1 MNDWIEQLSADSP
14 EETRRKI
21 ALEHRELHRGEIIE
35 LAYDEVVRL
44 TRVDLPRAGRLA
56 EASIW
61 LADVLA
67 DPASSALAARAMGH
81 FLALSRFYAP
91 ALVHYEAALAIYED
105 LGRSIDVGRT
115 ISATLQVLIYLG
127 DWARAL
133 SLAERARQIFEEHH
147 DRLRLA
153 RLECNVANIYYRQ
166 DHFDEALEHYRHAE
180 SELRE
185 IGTGGDVV
193 IALRNM
199 AVCLISV
206 GRFDEALAVHNETR
220 EFCDRQG
227 LPLLAAEADYNI
239 AYLYFQRGEYT
250 RAIEMYEKTAVL
262 CAKVGEPYHQALC
275 DLDRAEIYLELNL
288 VEEGSELA
296 RLAYDAF
303 RLLGMGYEAA
313 KALAF
318 LAMAVSKQRRPEQ
331 ALRWFDQSRQ
341 LFVEQGNAFWPQ
353 LIDLYKAIL
362 FHDLGENEQAREL
375 AERSLPLFEGQ
386 GQVGKSALCGLL
398 LARIALYDGAV
409 ALARARCVESL
420 RAVEAADLPALTFQA
435 LLVMGQISER
445 SADTTEALRFYLE
458 AHEYLE
464 DLRGQLRREELKIA
478 FVGSKL
484 SVYESLVWLSL
495 DAGHVS
501 REQIFDYIEK
511 SKSRSLAD
519 LISFRAGTLLSRV
532 DDEQS
537 PQAVLELRQSLSVL
551 YRQIERDVLR
561 PDSDSAHRTD
571 RLRLQVEDQE
581 HSLARAVTEA
591 RGRDREYA
599 SLQEGTSV
607 DPEAIRRAIPAGAL
621 LIEYYESR
629 GNLLALIVG
638 GERLEIVVLGPVD
651 SILDDF
657 RLLQFQLS
665 KFRLGAEYTSYFRDL
680 LYSTTLAHLDA
691 LYQKLIGP
699 IRHLLIGTHLV
710 IVPHGFLHY
719 VPFHALRDGERFL
732 IDDFAV
738 SYAPSASV
746 YQLCVSKP
754 STEAR
759 GGLVIGVPD
768 GRAPSIDQEARRVA
782 AALPGAVL
790 SIGTEGQDDV
800 LRREGPQSRFIHIAA
815 HGLFREDN
823 PLFSSVVLGDS
834 RLSLFDLYDLQ
845 LSADLVT
852 LSGCGTGLNVV
863 VGGDELIGLVRGLLY
878 AGAKA
883 VLVSLWD
890 VHDEST
896 ATLMETFYQAMPMA
910 TDKAQALRL
919 AMLQLRETHPHPYFW
934 APFSLTGKFQ
944 NG

>member
-1 MNDWIEQLSADSP
+1 MTEWM
-14 EETRRKI
+14 EELAVEASEESRRAFAMRRKD
-21 ALEHRELHRGEIIE
+21 LHRSE
-35 LAYDEVVRL
+35 LVELLYDEVVRL
-44 TRVDLPRAGRLA
+44 TRIDLARAGRLA
-56 EASIW
+56 EAAIW
-61 LADVLA
+61 LADAVGE
-67 DPASSALAARAMGH
+67 PASRALAARAMGH
-81 FLALSRFYAP
+81 FLYLSRCYAP
-91 ALVHYEAALAIYED
+91 ALVHYEAALEIYER
-105 LGRSIDVGRT
+105 LGRSVDVGRT
-115 ISATLQVLIYLG
+115 INGTLQTLIYLG
-127 DWARAL
+127 NWERAL
-133 SLAERARQIFEEHH
+133 SLAERARQIFAEHH

-166 DHFDEALEHYRHAE
+166 DQFDRALELYRHAADE
-180 SELRE
+180 MRE
-185 IGTGGDVV
+185 IGTSEDV
-193 IALRNM
+193 AAPLMNM
-199 AVCLISV
+199 VVCLISV
-206 GRFDEALAVHNETR
+206 GRFDEALSVHNQTR
-220 EFCDRQG
+220 QFLEKNN
-227 LPLLAAEADYNI
+227 LPLLTVEADYNI

-250 RAIEMYEKTAVL
+250 RAIDLYENTRAL
-262 CAKVGEPYHQALC
+262 STRVGDPYHQALC
-275 DLDRAEIYLELNL
+275 DLDQAEIYLELNL

-296 RLAYDAF
+296 RRAYDAF
-303 RLLGMGYEAA
+303 RILEMGYEAA

-331 ALRWFDQSRQ
+331 ALRWFDQSRE

-362 FHDLGENEQAREL
+362 FHDLGDDGRARAL
-375 AERSLPLFEGQ
+375 AERALPFFEGK
-386 GQVGKSALCGLL
+386 GQIGKAALCGLL
-398 LARIALYDGAV
+398 LARIALREGAV
-409 ALARARCVESL
+409 TLARARCAESL
-420 RAVEAADLPALTFQA
+420 RAVEMADLPALTFQA

-445 SADTTEALRFYLE
+445 RADTAEALLFFSE

-478 FVGSKL
+478 FIGNKL

-495 DAGHVS
+495 ESGDVPS
-501 REQIFDYIEK
+501 DRIFDYIEK

-519 LISFRAGTLLSRV
+519 LISFRASSLVSRIDP
-532 DDEQS
+532 DDG
-537 PQAVLELRQSLSVL
+537 PKGVPELRQRLSLL
-551 YRQIERDVLR
+551 YRQIEREVLR
-561 PDSDSAHRTD
+561 PDADSAQRTA
-571 RLRLQVEDQE
+571 RLRLEVEDLE
-581 HSLARAVTEA
+581 HALAEAVAEA

-607 DPEAIRRAIPAGAL
+607 DPDAIRAAIPEGAL

-629 GNLLALIVG
+629 GNLLALIVSG
-638 GERLEIVVLGPVD
+638 ASLEIVVLGAVD
-651 SILDDF
+651 SIMDDF

-665 KFRLGAEYTSYFRDL
+665 KFRFGTEYTSYFRDV
-680 LYSTTLAHLDA
+680 LYSTSLAHLQA
-691 LYQKLIGP
+691 LYRKLIGP
-699 IRHLLIGTHLV
+699 IRDLLTATHLV

-719 VPFHALRDGERFL
+719 VPFHALWDGERFL

-754 STEAR
+754 ASTAG

-768 GRAPSIDQEARRVA
+768 DRAPSIDQEARRVA
-782 AALPGAVL
+782 AAIPGSTL

-800 LRREGPQSRFIHIAA
+800 LRREGPASRFIHIAA

-834 RLSLFDLYDLQ
+834 RLSLFDLYDLD
-845 LSADLVT
+845 LSSELVT

-896 ATLMETFYQAMPMA
+896 ATLMETFYQSMLVA

-919 AMLQLRETHPHPYFW
+919 AMLKVRESHPHPYYW
-934 APFSLTGKFQ
+934 APFALTGRFQ

>member
-1 MNDWIEQLSADSP
+1 MKDWIAQLSADVP

-21 ALEHRELHRGEIIE
+21 ATEHEELHRAEIIE
-35 LAYDEVVRL
+35 EAYDEVVRL
-44 TRVDLPRAGRLA
+44 TRIDLAQAGRLA
-56 EASIW
+56 EASLW
-61 LADVLA
+61 LADAVA
-67 DPASSALAARAMGH
+67 DPASRALAARAMGH
-81 FLALSRFYAP
+81 FLALSRCYAP
-91 ALVHYEAALAIYED
+91 ALVHYEVALEIYES

-115 ISATLQVLIYLG
+115 ISGTLQTLIYLG
-127 DWARAL
+127 DWTRAL
-133 SLAERARQIFEEHH
+133 SLAERARQIFEEHS

-166 DHFDEALEHYRHAE
+166 DHFDEALEHYRHAA

-185 IGTGGDVV
+185 IGTGEDVV

-206 GRFDEALAVHNETR
+206 GRFDEALEVHTETR
-220 EFCDRQG
+220 EFCDRQN
-227 LPLLAAEADYNI
+227 LPLLAVEADYNI

-250 RAIEMYEKTAVL
+250 RAIEVYEKTRIL
-262 CAKVGEPYHQALC
+262 SSDVGDPYHSALC
-275 DLDRAEIYLELNL
+275 DLDQAEIYLELNL

-296 RLAYDAF
+296 RMAYDAF
-303 RLLGMGYEAA
+303 RLLEMGYEAA

-362 FHDLGENEQAREL
+362 FHDLGEDEEARLL
-375 AERSLPLFEGQ
+375 AERSLPLFEGA
-386 GQVGKSALCGLL
+386 GQIGKAALCGLL
-398 LARIALYDGAV
+398 LARIALHEGAV
-409 ALARARCVESL
+409 SLARARCLESL

-435 LLVMGQISER
+435 LLVLGQISER
-445 SADTTEALRFYLE
+445 RADTAEALRFYSE

-478 FVGSKL
+478 FVGNKL

-495 DAGHVS
+495 DAGV
-501 REQIFDYIEK
+501 RKEQIFDYIEK

-519 LISFRAGTLLSRV
+519 LISFRAGSLVSRG
-532 DDEQS
+532 DPGQS
-537 PQAVLELRQSLSVL
+537 PQTVLELRQRLSVL
-551 YRQIERDVLR
+551 YRQIEREVLR
-561 PDSDSAHRTD
+561 PDADSAHRTA
-571 RLRLQVEDQE
+571 RLKLASEEHE
-581 HSLARAVTEA
+581 HSLARAVAEA

-607 DPEAIRRAIPAGAL
+607 DPEAILGAIPGGAL

-651 SILDDF
+651 GILDDF

-665 KFRLGAEYTSYFRDL
+665 KFRLGPEYTAHFREV

-691 LYQKLIGP
+691 LYQKLISP
-699 IRHLLIGTHLV
+699 IRHLLDATHLV

-719 VPFHALRDGERFL
+719 VPFHALRDGNRFL
-732 IDDFAV
+732 IDDFSI

-754 STEAR
+754 STDAR

-768 GRAPSIDQEARRVA
+768 ERAPSIDQEARRVA
-782 AALPGAVL
+782 AAIPGAIL
-790 SIGTEGQDDV
+790 SVGTEGQDLL

-834 RLSLFDLYDLQ
+834 RLSLFDLYDLN
-845 LSADLVT
+845 LSAELVT

-890 VHDEST
+890 VNDEST
-896 ATLMETFYQAMPMA
+896 AALMEAFYQSMPVA
-910 TDKAQALRL
+910 TDKAQALRM

-934 APFSLTGKFQ
+934 APFALTGKFQ

>member
-1 MNDWIEQLSADSP
+1 MNDWIEQLSADTP
-14 EETRRKI
+14 EEWRRKI
-21 ALEHRELHRGEIIE
+21 ALERKELHRIEIIE
-35 LAYDEVVRL
+35 QAYEEVARL
-44 TRVDLPRAGRLA
+44 TRIDLARAGRLA
-56 EASIW
+56 EASVW
-61 LADVLA
+61 LAAAVGE
-67 DPASSALAARAMGH
+67 PASRALAARAMGH
-81 FLALSRFYAP
+81 FLYLSRCYAP
-91 ALVHYEAALAIYED
+91 ALVHYEEALEIYEG

-115 ISATLQVLIYLG
+115 ISGTLQTLIYLG

-166 DHFDEALEHYRHAE
+166 DHFDEALEHYRHAA
-180 SELRE
+180 SELRD
-185 IGTGGDVV
+185 IGTGEDVA

-206 GRFDEALAVHNETR
+206 GRFDEALEVHTETR
-220 EFCDRQG
+220 EFCDRQN
-227 LPLLAAEADYNI
+227 LPLLAIEADYNI

-250 RAIEMYEKTAVL
+250 RAIEGYEKTRAI
-262 CAKVGEPYHQALC
+262 CAKVGDPYHQALC
-275 DLDRAEIYLELNL
+275 DLDQAEIYLELNL

-296 RLAYDAF
+296 RMAYDAF
-303 RLLGMGYEAA
+303 RILEMGYEAA

-362 FHDLGENEQAREL
+362 FHDLGDHGQAALL

-386 GQVGKSALCGLL
+386 GQIGKAALCGLL
-398 LARIALYDGAV
+398 LARIALHQGAV
-409 ALARARCVESL
+409 SLARARCVESL

-445 SADTTEALRFYLE
+445 RADTGEALRFYSE

-464 DLRGQLRREELKIA
+464 DLRGQLRREELRIA

-495 DAGHVS
+495 DAGDVP

-519 LISFRAGTLLSRV
+519 LISFRAGTLLPRG
-532 DDEQS
+532 DPGES
-537 PQAVLELRQSLSVL
+537 PQTVQDLRQRLSVL
-551 YRQIERDVLR
+551 YRQIERDLLQ
-561 PDSDSAHRTD
+561 PDADSPHRTA
-571 RLRLQVEDQE
+571 RLKLVSQEHE
-581 HSLARAVTEA
+581 HSLARAVAEA

-599 SLQEGTSV
+599 SLQDGTSV
-607 DPEAIRRAIPAGAL
+607 DPEAILRTIPEGAL
-621 LIEYYESR
+621 LVEYYESR
-629 GNLLALIVG
+629 GNLLAVIVG

-665 KFRLGAEYTSYFRDL
+665 KFRLGPEYTTFFREV

-699 IRHLLIGTHLV
+699 IRHLLACTHLV

-732 IDDFAV
+732 IDDFAI

-746 YQLCVSKP
+746 YQLCASKP
-754 STEAR
+754 STETR

-768 GRAPSIDQEARRVA
+768 ERAPSIDQEARRVA
-782 AALPGAVL
+782 AAIPGAVL
-790 SIGTEGQDDV
+790 SIGTVGQDSV
-800 LRREGPQSRFIHIAA
+800 LRREGPESRFIHIAA

-834 RLSLFDLYDLQ
+834 RLSLFDLYDLE
-845 LSADLVT
+845 LSAELVT

-896 ATLMETFYQAMPMA
+896 ATLMETFYQAMLVA
-910 TDKAQALRL
+910 TDKAEALRQ
-919 AMLQLRETHPHPYFW
+919 AMLQLRQSHPHPYFW
-934 APFSLTGKFQ
+934 APFALTGKFQ